1 MARSFG
7 VPIALP
13 ADAASA
19 MHAVTKQQMDAADAT
34 KAASSHTHIESDT
47 TNLVS
52 DLALK
57 APLAAPQFTGVANF
71 GGSFTR
77 TVATLTDAATVTVN
91 AASGNFQRLVLT
103 SGIGATRA
111 MGTPSNP
118 VDGQLLMFAIK
129 QDSVGSRLV
138 TWPGVFTFGAD
149 VVSPVLSTGAN
160 KVDYVGFIYSG
171 TGSVWHCLAVARGY

>member
-13 ADAASA
+13 ADAASPL
-19 MHAVTKQQMDAADAT
+19 HAVTKQQMDAADAT
-34 KAASSHTHIESDT
+34 KAASSHTHIESDVT
-47 TNLVS
+47 SLVS

-71 GGSFTR
+71 GGAVTR
-77 TVATLTDAATVTVN
+77 TVNTLTDASTVTVN
-91 AASGNFQRLVLT
+91 AALGNFQRLVLT
-103 SGIGATRA
+103 SGVGATRA

-118 VDGQLLMFAIK
+118 VDGMLLMFAIK

-138 TWPGVFTFGAD
+138 TWPGIFTFGTD
-149 VVSPVLSTGAN
+149 VISPVLSTGAN

-171 TGSVWHCLAVARGY
+171 SGTVWHCIAVARGY